1 MSLFCKIDKI
11 IERMF
16 ADSQNQGPSPQ
27 RVESDR
33 YVSPHYTQKIL
44 YLGKPWSDGH
54 ISLKKF
60 DIFQFGLSYT
70 LYEILDFN
78 FASASSEGSDEPVH
92 LQNLDTVF
100 AVLRIADEGSD
111 KILASIFIPTH
122 KGLN

>member
-1 MSLFCKIDKI
+1 M
-11 IERMF
+11 
-16 ADSQNQGPSPQ
+16 Q
-27 RVESDR
+27 RVRIKVRRPNVWNRTGTCLLTTRKR
-33 YVSPHYTQKIL
+33 YYI
-44 YLGKPWSDGH
+44 LGKPWSDGH

-111 KILASIFIPTH
+111 EILANIFIPTH